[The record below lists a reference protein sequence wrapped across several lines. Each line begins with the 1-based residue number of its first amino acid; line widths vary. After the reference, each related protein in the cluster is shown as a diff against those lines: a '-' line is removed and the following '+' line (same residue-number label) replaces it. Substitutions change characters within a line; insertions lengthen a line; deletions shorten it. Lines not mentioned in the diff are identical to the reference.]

1 MPDRFTD
8 FLEKHVSEVRPLAR
22 EAALAWW
29 EANVTGSEEA
39 FERGASLHAQLMKI
53 YAREDE
59 YHLLQS
65 IPNDSLSDP
74 LLRRQHKLL
83 LDEYRGH
90 QMSEKVIDEIV
101 QREKEIEKEYNT
113 YRALFRGERVSDNTL
128 REVLQNSNDSDE
140 RREAW
145 EASKQIG
152 ERVAEAVRELVRIR
166 NREARRLG
174 FRDYYAMQLEL
185 QELDEQRLFDLLE
198 ELHRLSD
205 EPFRRYKE
213 KLDRR
218 LAERFGVAVEDLR
231 PWHYTDPF
239 FQSPPPGEVD
249 LNPLF
254 EDKDIEAIARA
265 FYADVGLPVEP
276 ILERSDLYEKEGK
289 SQHAFC
295 IDIDREGDVRILCN
309 LRPNERWMGTMLH
322 ELGHAVYDYYI
333 DRSLPYLLRTPAHTL
348 STEAIAMLFGRM
360 HRNAEWL
367 KRYVGI
373 PDEQAQAV
381 AHPAIEEM
389 QASLIVF
396 TRWVLVM
403 THFERAM
410 YADPDGD
417 LNSLW
422 WQLVERYQW
431 LHKPEGRNAPDWAAK
446 IHIALAPVY
455 YQNYILGEMEASQL
469 VHVLRTRVLAGEP
482 ADALVRSPKVGT
494 FLRQKVFATG
504 ASVPWEE
511 ALEYATGERLNPAY
525 FVAQMEAEAPI

>member
-1 MPDRFTD
+1 MQQSFSQ
-8 FLEKHVSEVRPLAR
+8 FLENHINEVRPLAR
-22 EAALAWW
+22 ETALAWW

-39 FERGASLHAQLMKI
+39 FERAALLQAQLMKV
-53 YAREDE
+53 YAREGE
-59 YHLLQS
+59 YRFLQE

-83 LDEYRGH
+83 LDAYRGH
-90 QMSEKVIDEIV
+90 QMSEKTIDEIV

-113 YRALFRGERVSDNTL
+113 YRALFRGERVSDNAL
-128 REVLQNSNDSDE
+128 RDILQKSLDSEE
-140 RREAW
+140 RHEAW

-152 ERVAEAVRELVRIR
+152 ERVADAVRELAHIR

-185 QELDEQRLFDLLE
+185 QELDETRLFNLLE
-198 ELHRLSD
+198 ELHQLSNA
-205 EPFRRYKE
+205 PFQRYKQ
-213 KLDRR
+213 KLDAR
-218 LAERFGVAVEDLR
+218 LAERFGIAVEDLC

-254 EDKDIEAIARA
+254 EDKDIEAISRQ
-265 FYADVGLPVEP
+265 FYAAVGLPVEP
-276 ILERSDLYEKEGK
+276 ILERSDLYEREGK

-309 LRPNERWMGTMLH
+309 LRPSERWMGTMLH

-367 KRYVGI
+367 QRYAGV
-373 PDEQAQAV
+373 PAEQAQAV
-381 AHPAIEEM
+381 ARPAIEEM

-410 YADPDGD
+410 YADPDSD

-422 WQLVERYQW
+422 WQLVEKYQW
-431 LHKPEGRNAPDWAAK
+431 LTKPEGRNAPDWCAK
-446 IHIALAPVY
+446 VHIALAPVY

-469 VHVLRTRVLAGEP
+469 VHVLRTKVLAGEP
-482 ADALVRSPKVGT
+482 KDAIVYSPKVGE
-494 FLRQKVFATG
+494 FLKEKVFSTG
-504 ASVPWEE
+504 ASLPWEE
-511 ALEYATGERLNPAY
+511 ALQYATGERLNPAY
-525 FVAQMEAEAPI
+525 FVAQMEAEEPI

>member
-198 ELHRLSD
+198 ELHRLSE

-218 LAERFGVAVEDLR
+218 LA
-231 PWHYTDPF
+231 
-239 FQSPPPGEVD
+239 
-249 LNPLF
+249 
-254 EDKDIEAIARA
+254 
-265 FYADVGLPVEP
+265 
-276 ILERSDLYEKEGK
+276 
-289 SQHAFC
+289 
-295 IDIDREGDVRILCN
+295 
-309 LRPNERWMGTMLH
+309 
-322 ELGHAVYDYYI
+322 
-333 DRSLPYLLRTPAHTL
+333 
-348 STEAIAMLFGRM
+348 
-360 HRNAEWL
+360 
-367 KRYVGI
+367 
-373 PDEQAQAV
+373 
-381 AHPAIEEM
+381 
-389 QASLIVF
+389 
-396 TRWVLVM
+396 
-403 THFERAM
+403 
-410 YADPDGD
+410 
-417 LNSLW
+417 
-422 WQLVERYQW
+422 
-431 LHKPEGRNAPDWAAK
+431 
-446 IHIALAPVY
+446 
-455 YQNYILGEMEASQL
+455 
-469 VHVLRTRVLAGEP
+469 
-482 ADALVRSPKVGT
+482 
-494 FLRQKVFATG
+494 
-504 ASVPWEE
+504 
-511 ALEYATGERLNPAY
+511 
-525 FVAQMEAEAPI
+525 

>member
-1 MPDRFTD
+1 MQKRIVE
-8 FLEKHVSEVRPLAR
+8 FLEMHVNEVRPLAK
-22 EAALAWW
+22 ETALAWW
-29 EANVTGSEEA
+29 VANVTGSEEA
-39 FERGASLHAQLMKI
+39 FERAALLQAQLMKV

-59 YHLLQS
+59 YRFLRQ
-65 IPNDSLSDP
+65 IPADNLTDP

-83 LDEYRGH
+83 LDEYRGR
-90 QMSEKVIDEIV
+90 QMSEKTIDEIV

-113 YRALFRGERVSDNTL
+113 YRALFRGECVSDNTL
-128 REVLQNSNDSDE
+128 REVLHKSDDGDE

-152 ERVAEAVRELVRIR
+152 ERVADAIRELVRIR

-185 QELDEQRLFDLLE
+185 QELDEARLFNLLE

-205 EPFRRYKE
+205 APFRRYKE
-213 KLDRR
+213 ELGRR

-254 EDKDIEAIARA
+254 EDTDIEAVCRR
-265 FYADVGLPVEP
+265 FYTDVGLPVDP
-276 ILERSDLYEKEGK
+276 ILERSDLYEREGK

-295 IDIDREGDVRILCN
+295 IDIDREGDVRVLCN
-309 LRPNERWMGTMLH
+309 LRPSERWMGTMLH

-333 DRSLPYLLRTPAHTL
+333 NRSLPYLLRTPAHTL

-360 HRNAEWL
+360 HHNAWWL

-373 PDEQAQAV
+373 SDEQAQAV
-381 AHPAIEEM
+381 AQPAIREM

-403 THFERAM
+403 THFERAL

-417 LNSLW
+417 MDNLW
-422 WQLVERYQW
+422 WQLVEKYQW
-431 LHKPEGRNAPDWAAK
+431 LRKPEGRVAPDWAAK
-446 IHIALAPVY
+446 VHIALAPVY
-455 YQNYILGEMEASQL
+455 YQNYILGEMEASQIL
-469 VHVLRTRVLAGEP
+469 HVLRTQVLAGEP
-482 ADALVRSPKVGT
+482 EDALVRSSRLGE
-494 FLRQKVFATG
+494 FLKERVFVVG
-504 ASVPWEE
+504 ASLPWED
-511 ALEYATGERLNPAY
+511 ALEYATGEKLNPAY
-525 FVAQMEAEAPI
+525 FVAQMGAESPI

>member
-1 MPDRFTD
+1 MQQRFSE

-22 EAALAWW
+22 ETALAWW

-39 FERGASLHAQLMKI
+39 FERAAALQAQLMKI
-53 YAREDE
+53 YAREEE
-59 YHLLQS
+59 YRFLQE
-65 IPNDSLSDP
+65 IPNNRLSNP
-74 LLRRQHKLL
+74 LIRRQHKLL
-83 LDEYRGH
+83 MDEYRGH
-90 QMSEKVIDEIV
+90 QMSEKTIDEIV
-101 QREKEIEKEYNT
+101 QREKEIEKEYST
-113 YRALFRGERVSDNTL
+113 YRALFRGEHVSDNTL
-128 REVLQNSNDSDE
+128 RDILQKSNDSEE

-152 ERVAEAVRELVRIR
+152 ARVADAIQELVRIR

-174 FRDYYAMQLEL
+174 FRDYYAMQMEL
-185 QELDEQRLFDLLE
+185 QELDENRLFTLLE
-198 ELHRLSD
+198 ELHQLCD
-205 EPFRRYKE
+205 APFRRYKE
-213 KLDRR
+213 QLDRR

-254 EDKDIEAIARA
+254 EDKDIEAICQQ
-265 FYADVGLPVEP
+265 FYADVGLPADP
-276 ILERSDLYEKEGK
+276 ILERSDLYEREGK

-295 IDIDREGDVRILCN
+295 IDIDREGDVRVLCN
-309 LRPNERWMGTMLH
+309 LCPSERWMGTMLH

-367 KRYVGI
+367 KRYAGI
-373 PDEQAQAV
+373 PDEQAQTV
-381 AHPAIEEM
+381 AQPAIREM

-410 YADPDGD
+410 YANPDGD

-422 WQLVERYQW
+422 WQLIEKYQW
-431 LHKPEGRNAPDWAAK
+431 LHKPEERNAPDWAAK
-446 IHIALAPVY
+446 VHIALAPVY

-469 VHVLRTRVLAGEP
+469 VHALRTQVLASESE
-482 ADALVRSPKVGT
+482 DALVCSPKVGT
-494 FLRQKVFATG
+494 YLREKVFATG
-504 ASVPWEE
+504 ASLPWEE
-511 ALEYATGERLNPAY
+511 ALEYATGEKLNPAY
-525 FVAQMEAEAPI
+525 FVAQMEAEKPI

>member
-8 FLEKHVSEVRPLAR
+8 FLEKHVNEVRPLAR

-74 LLRRQHKLL
+74 LSRRQHKLL

-152 ERVAEAVRELVRIR
+152 ERMAEAVRELVRIR

-198 ELHRLSD
+198 ELHRLSE

-239 FQSPPPGEVD
+239 FQSPPPGDVD

-254 EDKDIEAIARA
+254 EDKDIEAIACA

-333 DRSLPYLLRTPAHTL
+333 DRSLPYVLRTPAHTL

-360 HRNAEWL
+360 HRNTEWL

-469 VHVLRTRVLAGEP
+469 VHVLRTKVLAGEP

>member
-1 MPDRFTD
+1 MQERFQE
-8 FLEKHVSEVRPLAR
+8 FLQEHVNTVRPLAR
-22 EAALAWW
+22 ETALAWW

-39 FERGASLHAQLMKI
+39 FERGATLQAQLMKI
-53 YAREDE
+53 YAREEE
-59 YHLLQS
+59 YRLLQS
-65 IPNDSLSDP
+65 IPNDGLSDP

-90 QMSEKVIDEIV
+90 QMSENTIDEIV

-128 REVLQNSNDSDE
+128 RDVLQKSSDSEE

-152 ERVAEAVRELVRIR
+152 ERVADAVRELVRIR

-174 FRDYYAMQLEL
+174 FRDYYAMRMAL
-185 QELDEQRLFDLLE
+185 QELDEDRLFALLE
-198 ELHRLSD
+198 ELHHLSN
-205 EPFRRYKE
+205 EPFRRYKQ
-213 KLDRR
+213 KLDER
-218 LAERFGVAVEDLR
+218 LAQRFGVAEEDLR

-254 EDKDIEAIARA
+254 ENTDIEAISRA
-265 FYADVGLPVEP
+265 FYATVGLPVEP
-276 ILERSDLYEKEGK
+276 ILERSDLYEREGK

-295 IDIDREGDVRILCN
+295 IDIDREGDVRVLCN
-309 LRPNERWMGTMLH
+309 LRPTERWMGTMLH

-333 DRSLPYLLRTPAHTL
+333 DRSLPYLLCTPAHTL

-360 HRNAEWL
+360 HRNADWL
-367 KRYVGI
+367 KRYIGI
-373 PDEQAQAV
+373 ADKQAQQI
-381 AHPAIEEM
+381 AHAATKEM
-389 QASLIVF
+389 QAQLIVF

-422 WQLVERYQW
+422 WQLVEKYQW
-431 LHKPEGRNAPDWAAK
+431 LHRPEGRHAPDWAAK

-469 VHVLRTRVLAGEP
+469 LHTLRTKVLAGEP
-482 ADALVRSPKVGT
+482 KDALVSSPKVGT
-494 FLRQKVFATG
+494 FLKKRVFSTG
-504 ASVPWEE
+504 ASMPWEQ

-525 FVAQMEAEAPI
+525 FVAQMEAEEPI

>member
-1 MPDRFTD
+1 MAQSFEQ
-8 FLEKHVSEVRPLAR
+8 FLEQHLSEVRPLAR

-29 EANVTGSEEA
+29 EANTTGSEEA
-39 FERGASLHAQLMKI
+39 FERGAHLQAKLMKI
-53 YAREDE
+53 IAREDE
-59 YHLLQS
+59 YRFLQS
-65 IPNDSLSDP
+65 IPSESLTDP
-74 LLRRQHKLL
+74 LLKRQHKLL

-90 QMSEKVIDEIV
+90 QMSEKVIDELV

-113 YRALFRGERVSDNTL
+113 YRALLRGERVSDNTL
-128 REVLQNSNDSDE
+128 RDILQKSDDSDE

-152 ERVAEAVRELVRIR
+152 ERVADAVRELARLR
-166 NREARRLG
+166 NREAQRLG
-174 FRDYYAMQLEL
+174 FRDYYAMRLEL
-185 QELDEQRLFDLLE
+185 QELDETRLFELLEQLHELSNAPFQRYKQRL
-198 ELHRLSD
+198 D
-205 EPFRRYKE
+205 E
-213 KLDRR
+213 R
-218 LAERFGVAVEDLR
+218 LAARFGVSVEDLR

-254 EDKDIEAIARA
+254 EGKDIEAISRE
-265 FYADVGLPVEP
+265 FYQAVGLPVEP
-276 ILERSDLYEKEGK
+276 ILERSDLYEREGK
-289 SQHAFC
+289 CQHAFC
-295 IDIDREGDVRILCN
+295 IDIDREGDVRVLCN
-309 LRPNERWMGTMLH
+309 LRSSERWMGTMLH

-333 DRSLPYLLRTPAHTL
+333 NRSLPYLLRTPAHTL

-360 HRNAEWL
+360 HRNAHWL

-373 PDEQAQAV
+373 SEEQATAV
-381 AHPAIEEM
+381 ARPAIEEM

-410 YADPDGD
+410 YANPDGD

-422 WQLVERYQW
+422 YQLVEKYQW
-431 LHKPEGRNAPDWAAK
+431 LRKPEGRDSADWAAK

-469 VHVLRTRVLAGEP
+469 VHVLRTQVLAGEP
-482 ADALVRSPKVGT
+482 KEALVYSPKVGG
-494 FLRQKVFATG
+494 FLKEKVFSTG
-504 ASVPWEE
+504 ASMPWEE
-511 ALEYATGERLNPAY
+511 ALEYATGEKLNPAY
-525 FVAQMEAEAPI
+525 FVTQMEAEEPI

>member
-1 MPDRFTD
+1 MQKRFVE
-8 FLEKHVSEVRPLAR
+8 FLEKHVNEVRPLAR
-22 EAALAWW
+22 ETALAWW

-39 FERGASLHAQLMKI
+39 FERAAALQARLMKI

-59 YHLLQS
+59 YRLLRE

-74 LLRRQHKLL
+74 LLRRQHRLL

-90 QMSEKVIDEIV
+90 QMSEKTIDEMV

-128 REVLQNSNDSDE
+128 RDVLQKSGDSEE

-152 ERVAEAVRELVRIR
+152 ARVAEAVRELVRIR

-174 FRDYYAMQLEL
+174 FRDYYAMQMEL
-185 QELDEQRLFDLLE
+185 QELDEDRLFSLLE
-198 ELHRLSD
+198 ELHQLSNA
-205 EPFRRYKE
+205 PFRRYKQE
-213 KLDRR
+213 LDSR
-218 LAERFGVAVEDLR
+218 LAERFEVAEEHLR

-254 EDKDIEAIARA
+254 EDRHLEAICRQ
-265 FYADVGLPVEP
+265 FYAEVGLPVEP
-276 ILERSDLYEKEGK
+276 ILERSDLYERDGK

-295 IDIDREGDVRILCN
+295 IDIDREGDVRVLCN
-309 LRPNERWMGTMLH
+309 LRPSERWMGTLLR
-322 ELGHAVYDYYI
+322 ELGHAVYDYYM

-360 HRNAEWL
+360 HRNAWWL
-367 KRYVGI
+367 KRYVGVSE
-373 PDEQAQAV
+373 EQAQSV
-381 AHPAIEEM
+381 AQPAIREM

-403 THFERAM
+403 THFERAL

-417 LNSLW
+417 LDSLW
-422 WQLVERYQW
+422 WQLVEKYQW
-431 LHKPEGRNAPDWAAK
+431 LRKPEGRTAPDWAAK
-446 IHIALAPVY
+446 VHIALAPVY

-469 VHVLRTRVLAGEP
+469 LHVLRSRVLAGEP
-482 ADALVRSPKVGT
+482 EDALVRSPKVGE
-494 FLRQKVFATG
+494 FLKERVFAIG
-504 ASVPWEE
+504 AVLPWED
-511 ALEYATGERLNPAY
+511 ALEYATGEKLNPAY
-525 FVAQMEAEAPI
+525 FVAQMEAENPI